1 MTTTIPTR
9 KISETILEFGDPL
22 ISILPDGFTKEEF
35 EGIIMTIVAAWNSVV
50 LDDWKK
56 SDNFTTEYRKAMSQM
71 DNPIA
76 PVILHTWQDSL
87 S

>member
-1 MTTTIPTR
+1 
-9 KISETILEFGDPL
+9 
-22 ISILPDGFTKEEF
+22 
-35 EGIIMTIVAAWNSVV
+35 MTIVAAWNSVV